1 MRELLPDLENW
12 LAKGERVALATVLS
26 TWGSA
31 PRLVGSTMAVSESGG
46 LVGSVSGGCVEGAV
60 IHAAREVIQSGKPQR
75 LHFSVT
81 DDTAWGVGLACGGE
95 IELFVQPV
103 EVDVFN
109 ELLPRLK
116 ADQNMLLSTVVK
128 GSEGELGSQ
137 LLTDDSGKTIIANGH
152 APELNRQN
160 GKEPKI
166 IKGKTGNEIFA
177 NPLPASPT
185 LVMIG
190 GVHIAIALAKLA
202 HGMNFRTVIVDPR
215 KAFATTERFGEAD
228 KLIQAWPQA
237 AFEEMPLNS
246 SSAVASLSHDPK
258 LDDPAL
264 IAALQSPAFYV
275 GALGSK
281 KNQER
286 RRERLLKAGV
296 KEKDLDR
303 LHAPIGIEIG
313 AETPEEIAL
322 AIMAEVVAAY
332 RKR

>member
-1 MRELLPDLENW
+1 MRDLLPDLEDW

-31 PRLVGSTMAVSESGG
+31 PRLAGSTMAVSESGG

-60 IHAAREVIQSGKPQR
+60 ITAAREDIQSGKPQR
-75 LHFSVT
+75 LHFSVA

-103 EVDVFN
+103 KEEVFK

-116 ADQNMLLSTVVK
+116 ADQGLVLSTVVK
-128 GSEGELGSQ
+128 GNEDDLGSQ
-137 LLTDDSGKTIIANGH
+137 VLTDETGKIIIASGH
-152 APELNRQN
+152 SPNINEQN

-166 IKGKTGNEIFA
+166 IEDKTGNEIFA

-185 LVMIG
+185 LIMIG

-202 HGMNFRTVIVDPR
+202 HALNFRTVIVDPR

-237 AFEEMPLNS
+237 AFEQMPLNS

-258 LDDPAL
+258 IDDPAL
-264 IAALQSPAFYV
+264 IAALKSPAFYV

-281 KNQER
+281 KNQAR

-322 AIMAEVVAAY
+322 AIMAQIVAAY
-332 RKR
+332 RN

>member
-31 PRLVGSTMAVSESGG
+31 PRMAGSTMAVSESGG

-60 IHAAREVIQSGKPQR
+60 IHAAGEVIKSGKPQR
-75 LHFSVT
+75 LHFSVA

-103 EVDVFN
+103 NEEIFK

-116 ADQNMLLSTVVK
+116 ADQGMVLSTIVK
-128 GSEGELGSQ
+128 GNEEDLGSQ
-137 LLTDDSGKTIIANGH
+137 VLTDNAGKTIVASGYTPN
-152 APELNRQN
+152 LSLQN
-160 GKEPKI
+160 GKEPKLI
-166 IKGKTGNEIFA
+166 ADKTGNEVFA

-185 LVMIG
+185 LMMIG

-202 HGMNFRTVIVDPR
+202 QAMNFRTVIVDPR
-215 KAFATTERFGEAD
+215 KAFATTERFGNAD

-237 AFEEMPLNS
+237 AFEQMPLNG

-264 IAALQSPAFYV
+264 VAALQSPAFYV

-286 RRERLLKAGV
+286 RRERLLQAGV